1 MNAPGSPAPASA
13 APRLSLT
20 CVRYAV
26 PADLPAL
33 AGIEAEADA
42 MFNAM
47 WAGSGLELEDWPA
60 PTPGEH
66 RAARAGFILTVGQPI
81 LGFAH
86 VVDLADRGSSG
97 LHLEQVAVRPDAGRR
112 GIGTM
117 LLRAAMGEVLD
128 RGQDTLSLMTYAD
141 VLWNGP
147 WYAREGF
154 AEIDPGSHPAEWERL
169 APLRAVEQDLGLA
182 AAGRRVG
189 MVAALSDDPAPL
201 PAVSVI
207 PVRERRG
214 ELEVFIQHRVHT
226 MDFAPGVVVF
236 PGGRVDPIDT
246 STAYQ
251 AGIGVAEA
259 CAVREVAEEAG
270 AVIDPADLIPWDRW
284 ITPVGYPK
292 RFDVE
297 FFLLP
302 VADGAEFVH
311 STGEALDSVWM
322 PVADLVTAVETG
334 RLNMV
339 PPTRTIIDELSALRT
354 LEAAVGL
361 HPEVVAVHQDI
372 ATLRPRATG

>member
-1 MNAPGSPAPASA
+1 MSITGSGAGESA

-33 AGIEAEADA
+33 ADIEAEADA
-42 MFNAM
+42 MFSAM

-60 PTPGEH
+60 ATPGEQ
-66 RAARAGFILTVGQPI
+66 RAARPGFILTVGQPI

-86 VVDLADRGSSG
+86 VIDLVEHGSSG
-97 LHLEQVAVRPDAGRR
+97 LHLDQVAVRPDAGRR

-117 LLRAAMGEVLD
+117 LLRAVMGEVLA
-128 RGQDTLSLMTYAD
+128 RGQDTLTLMTYAD

-154 AEIDPGSHPAEWERL
+154 AEISATSHPVEWERL
-169 APLRAVEQDLGLA
+169 TPLRAIEDDLGLA

-189 MVAALSDDPAPL
+189 MVVGLTDDPAPL

-207 PVRERRG
+207 PVRERVG
-214 ELEVFIQHRVHT
+214 ALEVFIQHRVHT

-236 PGGRVDPIDT
+236 PGGRVDPIDE

-251 AGIGVAEA
+251 SGISVAEA

-302 VADGAEFVH
+302 VADGSEFVH
-311 STGEALDSVWM
+311 STGEAIDSVWM
-322 PVADLVTAVETG
+322 PVADLVIAVETG
-334 RLNMV
+334 QLNMV

-354 LEAAVGL
+354 LKATVAL
-361 HPEVVAVHQDI
+361 QPEVVAVHQDI
-372 ATLRPRATG
+372 ATLRPRER

>member
-1 MNAPGSPAPASA
+1 MDAAGS
-13 APRLSLT
+13 PRLSLT

-26 PADLPAL
+26 PADLPDL
-33 AGIEAEADA
+33 ADIEAEADA

-47 WAGSGLELEDWPA
+47 WAGSGLEPADWPA
-60 PTPGEH
+60 PTPGEQ
-66 RAARAGFILTVGQPI
+66 RAARPGLILTVGQPVF
-81 LGFAH
+81 GFAH
-86 VVDLADRGSSG
+86 VVDLAEHGSSG
-97 LHLEQVAVRPDAGRR
+97 LHLDQVAVRPDAGRR

-117 LLRAAMGEVLD
+117 LLRAVMGEVLA
-128 RGQDTLSLMTYAD
+128 RGQDSLTLMTYAD

-154 AEIDPGSHPAEWERL
+154 AEISAESHPGEWERL
-169 APLRAVEQDLGLA
+169 APLRAIEEDLGLA
-182 AAGRRVG
+182 AAGRRVA
-189 MVAALSDDPAPL
+189 MVAAVTDDPAPL
-201 PAVSVI
+201 RAVSVI
-207 PVRERRG
+207 PLRDHDGV
-214 ELEVFIQHRVHT
+214 LEVFIQHRAHT

-236 PGGRVDPIDT
+236 PGGRVDPIDE
-246 STAYQ
+246 STAYRS
-251 AGIGVAEA
+251 GVAVAQA
-259 CAVREVAEEAG
+259 CAVREVAEEAS
-270 AVIDPADLIPWDRW
+270 AVIDPADLIAWDRW

-311 STGEALDSVWM
+311 STGEAIDSVWM

-354 LEAAVGL
+354 LEAAVAL
-361 HPEVVAVHQDI
+361 RPEVVAVHQDL

>member
-1 MNAPGSPAPASA
+1 MTTSGSASEASA
-13 APRLSLT
+13 PPRLSVT

-26 PADLPAL
+26 PADLPSL
-33 AGIEAEADA
+33 AEIEAEADA

-60 PTPGEH
+60 PTPGED

-86 VVDLADRGSSG
+86 VVDLAEHGSSG
-97 LHLEQVAVRPDAGRR
+97 LHLDQVAVRPDAGRR

-117 LLRAAMGEVLD
+117 LLHAVMGEVLA
-128 RGQDTLSLMTYAD
+128 RGQDTLTLMTYAD

-154 AEIDPGSHPAEWERL
+154 VEISARSHPAEWERL
-169 APLRAVEQDLGLA
+169 APLRAIEHDLGLA

-189 MVAALSDDPAPL
+189 MVASLTDEPTPL

-207 PVRERRG
+207 PVRDREG
-214 ELEVFIQHRVHT
+214 TLEVFIQHRAHT
-226 MDFAPGVVVF
+226 MDFTPGVVVF
-236 PGGRVDPIDT
+236 PGGRIDPIDET
-246 STAYQ
+246 TAYRR
-251 AGIGVAEA
+251 GIGVLEA

-270 AVIDPADLIPWDRW
+270 AVVDPSDLIHWDRW

-302 VADGAEFVH
+302 VADGTDFVH
-311 STGEALDSVWM
+311 STGEAIDSVWM
-322 PVADLVTAVETG
+322 PVVELVVAVETG

-339 PPTRTIIDELSALRT
+339 PPTRTIIDELSALGT
-354 LEAAVGL
+354 LEAAVAL
-361 HPEVVAVHQDI
+361 RPEVVPIHQDI
-372 ATLRPRATG
+372 GTLRPRDAG

>member
-1 MNAPGSPAPASA
+1 MSITGSGAGESA

-33 AGIEAEADA
+33 ADIEAEADA

-60 PTPGEH
+60 ATPGEQ
-66 RAARAGFILTVGQPI
+66 RAARPGFILTVGQPI

-86 VVDLADRGSSG
+86 VIDLVEHGSSG
-97 LHLEQVAVRPDAGRR
+97 LHLDQVAVRPDAGRR

-117 LLRAAMGEVLD
+117 LLRAVMGEVLA
-128 RGQDTLSLMTYAD
+128 RGQDTLTLMTYAD

-154 AEIDPGSHPAEWERL
+154 AEISATSHPVEWERL
-169 APLRAVEQDLGLA
+169 TPLRAIEDDLGLA

-189 MVAALSDDPAPL
+189 MVVGLTDDPAPL

-207 PVRERRG
+207 PVRERVG
-214 ELEVFIQHRVHT
+214 ALEVFIQHRVHT

-236 PGGRVDPIDT
+236 PGGRVDPIDE

-251 AGIGVAEA
+251 SGISVAEA

-302 VADGAEFVH
+302 VADGSEFVH
-311 STGEALDSVWM
+311 STGEAIDSVWM
-322 PVADLVTAVETG
+322 PVADLVIAVETG
-334 RLNMV
+334 QLNMV

-354 LEAAVGL
+354 LKATVAL
-361 HPEVVAVHQDI
+361 QPEVVAVHQDI
-372 ATLRPRATG
+372 ATLRPRER

>member
-1 MNAPGSPAPASA
+1 MSITGSGAGESA

-33 AGIEAEADA
+33 ADIEAEADA

-60 PTPGEH
+60 ATPGEQ
-66 RAARAGFILTVGQPI
+66 RAARPGFILTVGQPI

-86 VVDLADRGSSG
+86 VIDLVEHGSSG
-97 LHLEQVAVRPDAGRR
+97 LHLDQVAVRPDAGRR

-117 LLRAAMGEVLD
+117 LLRAVMGEVLA
-128 RGQDTLSLMTYAD
+128 RGQDTLTLMTYAD

-154 AEIDPGSHPAEWERL
+154 AEISATSHPVEWERL
-169 APLRAVEQDLGLA
+169 TPLRAIEDDLGLA

-189 MVAALSDDPAPL
+189 MVVGLTDDPAPL

-207 PVRERRG
+207 PVRERVG
-214 ELEVFIQHRVHT
+214 ALEVFIQHRVHT

-236 PGGRVDPIDT
+236 PGGRVDPIDE

-251 AGIGVAEA
+251 SGISVAEA

-302 VADGAEFVH
+302 VADGSEFVH
-311 STGEALDSVWM
+311 STGEAIDSVWM
-322 PVADLVTAVETG
+322 PVADLVIAVETG
-334 RLNMV
+334 QLNMV

-354 LEAAVGL
+354 LEATVAL
-361 HPEVVAVHQDI
+361 RPEVVAVHQDI
-372 ATLRPRATG
+372 ATLRPRER

>member
-1 MNAPGSPAPASA
+1 MSITGSGAGEPA

-33 AGIEAEADA
+33 ADIEAEADA

-60 PTPGEH
+60 ATPGEQ
-66 RAARAGFILTVGQPI
+66 RAARPGFILTVGQPI

-86 VVDLADRGSSG
+86 VIDLVEHGSSG
-97 LHLEQVAVRPDAGRR
+97 LHLDQVAVRPDAGRR

-117 LLRAAMGEVLD
+117 LLRAVMGEVLA
-128 RGQDTLSLMTYAD
+128 RGQDTLTLMTYAD

-154 AEIDPGSHPAEWERL
+154 AEISATSHPVEWERL
-169 APLRAVEQDLGLA
+169 TPLRAIEDDLGLA

-189 MVAALSDDPAPL
+189 MVVGLTDDPAPL

-207 PVRERRG
+207 PVRERG
-214 ELEVFIQHRVHT
+214 GALEVFIQHRVHT

-236 PGGRVDPIDT
+236 PGGRVDPIDE

-251 AGIGVAEA
+251 SGISVAEA

-302 VADGAEFVH
+302 VADGSEFVH
-311 STGEALDSVWM
+311 STGEAIDSVWM
-322 PVADLVTAVETG
+322 PVADLVIAVETG
-334 RLNMV
+334 QLNMV

-354 LEAAVGL
+354 LKATVAL
-361 HPEVVAVHQDI
+361 QPEVVAVHQDI
-372 ATLRPRATG
+372 ATLRPRER

>member
-1 MNAPGSPAPASA
+1 MSITGSGAGESA

-33 AGIEAEADA
+33 ADIEAEADA
-42 MFNAM
+42 MFSAM

-60 PTPGEH
+60 ATPGEQ
-66 RAARAGFILTVGQPI
+66 RAARPGFILTVGQPI

-86 VVDLADRGSSG
+86 VIDLVEHGSSG
-97 LHLEQVAVRPDAGRR
+97 LHLDQVAVRPDAGRR

-117 LLRAAMGEVLD
+117 LLRAVMGEVLA
-128 RGQDTLSLMTYAD
+128 RGQDTLTLMTYAD

-154 AEIDPGSHPAEWERL
+154 AEISATSHPVEWERL
-169 APLRAVEQDLGLA
+169 TPLRAIEDDLGLA

-189 MVAALSDDPAPL
+189 MVVGLTDDPAPL

-207 PVRERRG
+207 PVRERG
-214 ELEVFIQHRVHT
+214 GALEVFIQHRVHT

-236 PGGRVDPIDT
+236 PGGRVDPIDE

-251 AGIGVAEA
+251 SGISVAEA

-302 VADGAEFVH
+302 VADGSEFVH
-311 STGEALDSVWM
+311 STGEAIDSVWM
-322 PVADLVTAVETG
+322 PVADLVIAVETG
-334 RLNMV
+334 QLNMV

-354 LEAAVGL
+354 LKATVAL
-361 HPEVVAVHQDI
+361 QPEVVAVHQDI
-372 ATLRPRATG
+372 ATLRPRER

>member
-1 MNAPGSPAPASA
+1 MSITGSGAGESA

-33 AGIEAEADA
+33 ADIEAEADA

-60 PTPGEH
+60 ATPGEQ
-66 RAARAGFILTVGQPI
+66 RAARPGFILTVGQPI

-86 VVDLADRGSSG
+86 VIDLVEHGSSG
-97 LHLEQVAVRPDAGRR
+97 LHLDQVAVRPDAGRR

-117 LLRAAMGEVLD
+117 LLRAVMGEVLA
-128 RGQDTLSLMTYAD
+128 RGQDTLTLMTYAD

-154 AEIDPGSHPAEWERL
+154 AEISATSHPVEWERL
-169 APLRAVEQDLGLA
+169 TPLRAIEDDLGLA

-189 MVAALSDDPAPL
+189 MVVGLTDDPAPL

-207 PVRERRG
+207 PVRERG
-214 ELEVFIQHRVHT
+214 GALEVFIQHRVHT

-236 PGGRVDPIDT
+236 PGGRVDPIDE

-251 AGIGVAEA
+251 SGISVAEA

-302 VADGAEFVH
+302 VADGSEFVH
-311 STGEALDSVWM
+311 STGEAIDSVWM
-322 PVADLVTAVETG
+322 PVADLVIAVETG
-334 RLNMV
+334 QLNMV

-354 LEAAVGL
+354 LKATVAL
-361 HPEVVAVHQDI
+361 QPEVVAVHQDI
-372 ATLRPRATG
+372 ATLRPRER